1 MKKMISQKKM
11 IPQKKTVSEY
21 VEECH
26 KNAVEKGFWDFYLS
40 ALCRPMPV
48 ELRRRLNQYVTT
60 TLIMLIVT
68 ELSEAVEAL
77 RKDDMSNF
85 KEELADVAI
94 RLFDLVGGLEIDLE
108 EEINKKMEINKNRE
122 KMHNKLF

>member
-1 MKKMISQKKM
+1 MKKTT
-11 IPQKKTVSEY
+11 PQKKTINDY
-21 VEECH
+21 VKECH
-26 KNAVEKGFWDFYLS
+26 ENAVEKGFWDFYLF
-40 ALCRPMPV
+40 ALCRPMPT
-48 ELRRRLNQYVTT
+48 ELRNRLNQYVITT
-60 TLIMLIVT
+60 SIMLIVT

-94 RLFDLVGGLEIDLE
+94 RLFDLAGGLEIDLE

>member
-1 MKKMISQKKM
+1 
-11 IPQKKTVSEY
+11 
-21 VEECH
+21 
-26 KNAVEKGFWDFYLS
+26 VEKGFWDFYLS

-48 ELRRRLNQYVTT
+48 ELRSRLNQYVTT